1 MIFFNFLLLT
11 ANAFRLL
18 CLMNNCSRYYAM
30 YATYIPCY
38 KLKLINIYIK
48 YCCIRYNVDDIRDI
62 EEIFAKISLFN
73 FSK

>member
-1 MIFFNFLLLT
+1 
-11 ANAFRLL
+11 
-18 CLMNNCSRYYAM
+18 MNNCSRYYAM

-62 EEIFAKISLFN
+62 EEIFAKISY
-73 FSK
+73 